1 MQELEKLADYAEANC
16 IDLTV
21 VGPEASLVE
30 GIADVFKARGLAL
43 FGPSKAAAELEGSKA
58 FSKQLMEK
66 YGIPTAFFKVCE
78 DIETAKAYIKEKGA
92 PIVVK
97 ADGLGSR

>member
-1 MQELEKLADYAEANC
+1 
-16 IDLTV
+16 
-21 VGPEASLVE
+21 
-30 GIADVFKARGLAL
+30 
-43 FGPSKAAAELEGSKA
+43 
-58 FSKQLMEK
+58 MEK

-97 ADGLGSR
+97 ADGCAAIMETIVSPSVNASKDASSPSINSSKTTRAPAPPNLRSPSYHQQQQMLLLQL